1 MSEPLFEEL
10 TRWLVKYKGRCKC
23 CGEKVRCGEFARDQ
37 NSRVFKHMECLV
49 REDSVP
55 SKECLFDRKAVVE
68 LFHL

>member
-37 NSRVFKHMECLV
+37 NSQEFSNICNAW
-49 REDSVP
+49 
-55 SKECLFDRKAVVE
+55 FRKTRFLQKGIYLTE
-68 LFHL
+68 KL